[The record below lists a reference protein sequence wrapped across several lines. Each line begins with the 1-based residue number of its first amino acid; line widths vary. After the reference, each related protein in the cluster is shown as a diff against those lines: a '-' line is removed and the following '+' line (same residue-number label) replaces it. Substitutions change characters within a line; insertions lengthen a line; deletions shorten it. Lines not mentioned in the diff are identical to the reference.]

1 MGFTEHQLNCF
12 ILLCNQVNH
21 WVGRSSQLFRG
32 SSTQNQ
38 VTSHCKWCRVNIL
51 ISGSTNWME
60 HRFFAMNGLK
70 WSEYVGSKLFQFGH
84 GLCDIGEYLNIIL
97 STLRICT
104 WEHGIFYMKGCGFM
118 ELIIGMWGVGIL
130 YDINI
135 LITKRI
141 NYDKPGILL
150 GQPLGIYQNLK
161 E

>member
-1 MGFTEHQLNCF
+1 
-12 ILLCNQVNH
+12 
-21 WVGRSSQLFRG
+21 
-32 SSTQNQ
+32 
-38 VTSHCKWCRVNIL
+38 
-51 ISGSTNWME
+51 
-60 HRFFAMNGLK
+60 
-70 WSEYVGSKLFQFGH
+70 
-84 GLCDIGEYLNIIL
+84 
-97 STLRICT
+97 
-104 WEHGIFYMKGCGFM
+104 MKGCGFM